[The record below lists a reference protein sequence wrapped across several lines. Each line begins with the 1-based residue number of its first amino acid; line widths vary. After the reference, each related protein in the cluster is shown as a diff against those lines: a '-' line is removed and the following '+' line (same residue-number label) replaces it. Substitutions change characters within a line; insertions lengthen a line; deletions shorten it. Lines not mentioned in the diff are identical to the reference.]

1 VICNC
6 KLLGF
11 LVTQSVHFRYSRSC
25 LRSNSEDVSRCT
37 SGRERLREINSA
49 STDKTPLTHPLELSS
64 GNADVR
70 LTHTEVRVGLPPSMP
85 TPNADMIASY
95 SEHADSLV
103 LVSGVAI
110 GGVPVTATQDK
121 KNVVVHQRNTM
132 SLPDIPT
139 KRGSP
144 DCVHSVYH
152 QIGRRTRKH
161 VKVSVE
167 LNSVSI

>member
-70 LTHTEVRVGLPPSMP
+70 LTHTEVRVGLPPAMP
-85 TPNADMIASY
+85 KPNADMIVSY

-110 GGVPVTATQDK
+110 GGAQSLLHKTRR
-121 KNVVVHQRNTM
+121 NVAVHQRNPM
-132 SLPDIPT
+132 SLQDIPT
-139 KRGSP
+139 NTGSP

-152 QIGRRTRKH
+152 QIGWRPRKH
-161 VKVSVE
+161 VKVVVE

>member
-37 SGRERLREINSA
+37 SGRERLREINSV

-64 GNADVR
+64 GNADA
-70 LTHTEVRVGLPPSMP
+70 E
-85 TPNADMIASY
+85 
-95 SEHADSLV
+95 SLV
-103 LVSGVAI
+103 LVSGVSI
-110 GGVPVTATQDK
+110 GGAQSLLHKTRR
-121 KNVVVHQRNTM
+121 NVAVHQRNPM
-132 SLPDIPT
+132 SLQDIPT
-139 KRGSP
+139 NRGSP

-152 QIGRRTRKH
+152 QIGWRPRKH
-161 VKVSVE
+161 VKVVVE

>member
-1 VICNC
+1 MC
-6 KLLGF
+6 
-11 LVTQSVHFRYSRSC
+11 
-25 LRSNSEDVSRCT
+25 RCA

-49 STDKTPLTHPLELSS
+49 STDKTPLTHPLELLS
-64 GNADVR
+64 GNVAVC
-70 LTHTEVRVGLPPSMP
+70 LTHTEVRVGLPPVMP
-85 TPNADMIASY
+85 KPNADMIASY

-103 LVSGVAI
+103 LVSGVTI
-110 GGVPVTATQDK
+110 GGAPVTVTQDK
-121 KNVVVHQRNTM
+121 KKHGRPPKNPM

-152 QIGRRTRKH
+152 QIGRRRRKH
-161 VKVSVE
+161 VKVAVE